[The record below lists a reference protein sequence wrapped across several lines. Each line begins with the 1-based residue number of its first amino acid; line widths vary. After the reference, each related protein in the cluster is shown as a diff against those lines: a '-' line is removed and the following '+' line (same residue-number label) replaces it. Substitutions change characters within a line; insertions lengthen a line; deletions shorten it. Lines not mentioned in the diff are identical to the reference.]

1 LAVALEA
8 GKLGIKAIESDESLA
23 MNAERWAQGITLI
36 SGFGTLIAMLFSG
49 FSPTFCGLVATGV
62 VLVVANTF
70 PATRMKLPSFL
81 HFFIDGGKDGLSV
94 MISCAAIGIVIGA
107 VTTTG
112 LGIKLN
118 QMIVA
123 LGGESLLLA
132 LILAAIC
139 SIILGMGLPTAASYL
154 MVVFVAGPAIMKLGV
169 PLLQTHL
176 YVFYYAVLSA
186 ITPPVALAVFAASA
200 IAKASPIKLAG
211 NALKLSIVAFVLPI
225 AWIYH
230 PEINLQDL
238 SAGNA
243 VPTIG
248 YVLAL
253 VVAML
258 GVTAGHIGFFKHELS
273 FLERCALIAAGAA
286 ILAPNWT
293 TVLLGVSLTVFIL
306 GLQYNKVASYEAS

>member
-1 LAVALEA
+1 
-8 GKLGIKAIESDESLA
+8 
-23 MNAERWAQGITLI
+23 MNGERWAQAITLI

-49 FSPTFCGLVATGV
+49 FSPTFCGLSATGV

-70 PATRMKLPSFL
+70 PATRMKLSSFL
-81 HFFIDGGKDGLSV
+81 HFLVDGGKDGLSV
-94 MISCAAIGIVIGA
+94 MISCAAIGIIIGA

-154 MVVFVAGPAIMKLGV
+154 MVVFVAGPAIMQLGV

-200 IAKASPIKLAG
+200 IAKASPIQLAG

-258 GVTAGHIGFFKHELS
+258 GVTAGHIGFFKRELS
-273 FLERCALIAAGAA
+273 LLERCALIAAGAA
-286 ILAPNWT
+286 ILAPSFT
-293 TVLLGVSLTVFIL
+293 IVLLGVLVIVFIL
-306 GLQYNKVASYEAS
+306 GLHYKKGATYEAA